1 MSGVVDSGRKS
12 GHGNIDATRC
22 GHRLS
27 KPAGCDDLRYDFA
40 RRRDV
45 HSCVLVVTL
54 MTHSAE

>member
-12 GHGNIDATRC
+12 GHGNIGATRC

-40 RRRDV
+40 RPRDV
-45 HSCVLVVTL
+45 RSCVPAVAL
-54 MTHSAE
+54 MAQSAE